1 MTGQA
6 LSRPSGELVL
16 VQVGLQQFAIDV
28 MSVREIR
35 GWGDSTR
42 LPHAPAYVHGMI
54 NLRGAVLPVVD
65 LGARLGFPG
74 TEPDRSSVVVVAQI
88 QDSVVGL
95 LVDAVC
101 DILLVKDEMI
111 QAAPDVGSRE
121 ARDFVQG
128 VITTA
133 DAIVSVLSLDHVLPP
148 ADLQVALQGGARDAD
163 AVAA

>member
-1 MTGQA
+1 MSRQGLSQA
-6 LSRPSGELVL
+6 SGELVL

-28 MSVREIR
+28 MLVREIR
-35 GWGDSTR
+35 GWADSTR

-65 LGARLGFPG
+65 LGARLGLPR
-74 TEPDRSSVVVVAQI
+74 TQPDRSSVVVVAQI
-88 QDSVVGL
+88 QNSVVGL

-101 DILLVKDEMI
+101 DILLLKEEMI

-133 DAIVSVLSLDHVLPP
+133 DGIVSILSLDHVLPQ
-148 ADLQVALQGGARDAD
+148 ADLEVALRSGPQDAD
-163 AVAA
+163 TVAA